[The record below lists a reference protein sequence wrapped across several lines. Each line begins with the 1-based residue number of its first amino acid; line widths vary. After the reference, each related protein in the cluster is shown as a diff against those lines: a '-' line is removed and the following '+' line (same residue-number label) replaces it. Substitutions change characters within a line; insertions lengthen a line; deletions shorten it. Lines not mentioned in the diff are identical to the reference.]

1 MGLISRVSSRTYR
14 RTVFFFFKKPKM
26 GRQSRRNRMSN
37 GAMTHDVG
45 KSLLMEK
52 THLNSTKNESNN
64 IVKYSQCQ
72 ATFKK
77 LKDPIVVSKMGRLYN
92 KEAVLKHLLL
102 KVDKS
107 QVVDPGVIA
116 GGSTGKVDDHDP
128 IQDIKSTKDIYQ
140 LKDLTKNPNYTENP
154 TVDKD
159 IATPSKFPFL
169 CPITGVEMN
178 GSSGKFV
185 FGLNSKAL
193 VSEKALRE
201 CNVGLLGHKG
211 TNQADSSN
219 NPLYNQANEEKLMCP
234 VKSIPFGRPIV
245 LYPNLEE
252 EIERAKDFVVSSAGK
267 KKRKNKDKEEG
278 KSKDPDQKTDKTG
291 PSKNKIFKAMPSPS
305 SFKKT
310 SSGALPGRT
319 PHLTG
324 INTGGGVNA
333 TPGRTPARGGFPY
346 L

>member
-1 MGLISRVSSRTYR
+1 
-14 RTVFFFFKKPKM
+14 
-26 GRQSRRNRMSN
+26 
-37 GAMTHDVG
+37 
-45 KSLLMEK
+45 
-52 THLNSTKNESNN
+52 
-64 IVKYSQCQ
+64 
-72 ATFKK
+72 
-77 LKDPIVVSKMGRLYN
+77 
-92 KEAVLKHLLL
+92 
-102 KVDKS
+102 
-107 QVVDPGVIA
+107 
-116 GGSTGKVDDHDP
+116 
-128 IQDIKSTKDIYQ
+128 
-140 LKDLTKNPNYTENP
+140 
-154 TVDKD
+154 
-159 IATPSKFPFL
+159 
-169 CPITGVEMN
+169 MN

-267 KKRKNKDKEEG
+267 KKRKNKDKDKEKDKEEG
-278 KSKDPDQKTDKTG
+278 KSKDSDQKTDKTG